1 MMWML
6 ESQRVN
12 VEEGMVEIEK
22 WQFGKQHS
30 SNCNNC
36 CRQVSS
42 MDAKISGRK
51 YDKK

>member
-1 MMWML
+1 MWIL
-6 ESQRVN
+6 EFQTVN

-22 WQFGKQHS
+22 RQFGKQHS

-36 CRQVSS
+36 CRQVSA

-51 YDKK
+51 YVKK